1 MGKLLAEMPD
11 GREVELEFRVVRLL
25 ADMHCSS
32 FFAPDSMRLP
42 VIGDMMDIVLLEP
55 ASKFA
60 LEYAEYQELR
70 NRSLA

>member
-1 MGKLLAEMPD
+1 
-11 GREVELEFRVVRLL
+11 
-25 ADMHCSS
+25 
-32 FFAPDSMRLP
+32 MRLP